1 MVYLMANPKSAMFER
16 ISQLSKNAPL
26 HEAGSSAP
34 AEQQPVAAEAVR
46 PAEPEKLAE
55 NEHSGP
61 RRKAKAVRR
70 AKNVQIPEDLW
81 DAYDSL
87 KERNVTSLLMT
98 PYILEAFREKLA
110 RDGAFDS
117 KKD

>member
-1 MVYLMANPKSAMFER
+1 M
-16 ISQLSKNAPL
+16 
-26 HEAGSSAP
+26 
-34 AEQQPVAAEAVR
+34 
-46 PAEPEKLAE
+46 
-55 NEHSGP
+55 
-61 RRKAKAVRR
+61 RR

-110 RDGAFDS
+110 RDGAFDN
-117 KKD
+117 KKE

>member
-1 MVYLMANPKSAMFER
+1 MVYLMANQKSAMFQR
-16 ISQLSKNAPL
+16 ISQLSKSAPL
-26 HEAGSSAP
+26 HEAGTTAAADHKP
-34 AEQQPVAAEAVR
+34 AV
-46 PAEPEKLAE
+46 AEPVSPVESEKQAE
-55 NEHSGP
+55 TEQPSP

>member
-1 MVYLMANPKSAMFER
+1 MANSKTAMFQR
-16 ISQLSKNAPL
+16 ISQLSKSAPL
-26 HEAGSSAP
+26 HEAGGSALIENQTEAAREAKP
-34 AEQQPVAAEAVR
+34 AES
-46 PAEPEKLAE
+46 EKRTE
-55 NEHSGP
+55 NESSGP
-61 RRKAKAVRR
+61 RRKAKAARR

-87 KERNVTSLLMT
+87 RERNATSLLMT